1 MCLSY
6 RVEIDRNGEGIES
19 CEEVRVELL
28 SDLDSIKRKLV
39 LIGSHDV
46 AIDIIGDTIPVVS
59 AHVGSMG
66 GIFAMK
72 NDACHI
78 APIHLLDAE
87 TGEYNVPFVKKYF
100 GEGTMAI
107 IKGLGRTQGFMVRRG
122 DDRIKSV
129 GDLKG
134 GRFSF
139 AKYSQR
145 ITSAV
150 TPSKRAGVRS
160 VRQMLPSRRR

>member
-1 MCLSY
+1 MSM
-6 RVEIDRNGEGIES
+6 VKADGIVDIDRNVEGIDS
-19 CEEVRVELL
+19 GEEVRVELL

-39 LIGSHDV
+39 IIGSHDV

-72 NDACHI
+72 NGACHI

-107 IKGLGRTQGFMVRRG
+107 IKGLGRTQGLMVRRG

-139 AKYSQR
+139 ANRQSG
-145 ITSAV
+145 
-150 TPSKRAGVRS
+150 AGTR
-160 VRQMLPSRRR
+160 LLFDYLLKKAE

>member
-1 MCLSY
+1 
-6 RVEIDRNGEGIES
+6 
-19 CEEVRVELL
+19 
-28 SDLDSIKRKLV
+28 
-39 LIGSHDV
+39 
-46 AIDIIGDTIPVVS
+46 
-59 AHVGSMG
+59 
-66 GIFAMK
+66 MK

-107 IKGLGRTQGFMVRRG
+107 IKGLGRTQGLMVRRG

-139 AKYSQR
+139 ANRQSGAGTRLLFDYLLKKSGISKDEVNGYEKEFV
-145 ITSAV
+145 THLAV
-150 TPSKRAGVRS
+150 ACAGAE
-160 VRQMLPSRRR
+160 RRV